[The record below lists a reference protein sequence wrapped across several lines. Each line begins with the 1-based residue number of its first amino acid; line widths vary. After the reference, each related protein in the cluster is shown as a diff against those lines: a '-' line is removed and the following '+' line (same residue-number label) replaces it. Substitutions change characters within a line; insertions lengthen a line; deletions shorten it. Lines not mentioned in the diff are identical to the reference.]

1 MGEEFYKGAL
11 SVPIRSLD
19 ELKSWK
25 PLIDRSRSQFGQ
37 QCFTATEPGGSFR
50 EQSTNNVPKTIICH
64 DMKGGYLEDSF
75 IEGCSNAEAYSF
87 IQWGIVDIFVYFSHH
102 FITVPPP
109 CWIHAAHLHGVP
121 ILGTIITEWDEGTT
135 ICKEVFSSKDAVNE
149 FVSSITDL
157 TLYHNCDGW
166 LINIENSLEKMVVDN
181 ILYFLRRLK
190 QELVF
195 AGNCGKIIWY
205 DSVTKDGKLDWQNEL
220 NAKNK
225 DFFDSCDGIFLNYVW
240 EPANLTKSAIV
251 AGERIFDVYVGIDV
265 FGRNCFGG
273 GGFNTDAAF
282 SVVRQ
287 HNLSAAVFAP
297 GWIYECHP
305 IEQFKEL
312 SFKFWSLLFPYMNL
326 HGTNSL
332 PIRTSFCPG
341 YGQGKYDGGQLV
353 DSKPWH
359 NMSRQQL
366 QPCLAAVR
374 GLFEIKGD
382 IFDVF
387 RCGSKSTFGKQEVC
401 NADAFNGGGCLN
413 IQSPTD
419 AVFPLFFCEIPVIR
433 PMTLAIVLKTSNKQP
448 LLLKLCFMLPN
459 TFQKTIS
466 CPLVPCMDQ
475 FRSAADNECR
485 TTPIVSSIAIDS
497 QCDYIDGSLF
507 RSKANSSGW
516 DIRLF
521 QITLA
526 EQVVNGVQ
534 LNSISLESKGE
545 TDCKIGYLSCF

>member
-1 MGEEFYKGAL
+1 MSEEFCEKSL
-11 SVPIRSLD
+11 SVPIRSLE
-19 ELKSWK
+19 ELKTWK
-25 PLIDRSRSQFGQ
+25 PLTDRTRSQFVQ
-37 QCFTATEPGGSFR
+37 QCFTATGPGGSFR
-50 EQSTNNVPKTIICH
+50 EQSTKNVPKTLICH

-87 IQWGIVDIFVYFSHH
+87 IQWGIIDIFVYFSHH
-102 FITVPPP
+102 FITIPPP
-109 CWIHAAHLHGVP
+109 CWVHAAHLHGVP
-121 ILGTIITEWDEGTT
+121 ILGTIITEWDEGTAT
-135 ICKEVFSSKDAVNE
+135 CTKIFSSKDAVNE
-149 FVSSITDL
+149 FVNSLTEL
-157 TLYHNCDGW
+157 TLHHNCDGW
-166 LINIENSLEKMVVDN
+166 LINIENSLEETLIDN
-181 ILYFLRRLK
+181 VLYFLRRLK

-240 EPANLTKSAIV
+240 KPIDLANSAIL
-251 AGERIFDVYVGIDV
+251 AKERIFDVYVGIDV

-287 HNLSAAVFAP
+287 YNLSAAVFAP

-326 HGTNSL
+326 HGPNSL

-341 YGQGKYDGGQLV
+341 YGQGKYDSGQLV
-353 DSKPWH
+353 DNKPWH

-374 GLFEIKGD
+374 GLFEIKGNTFD
-382 IFDVF
+382 ILK
-387 RCGSKSTFGKQEVC
+387 CGSTNTFGKQDVC
-401 NADAFNGGGCLN
+401 DTDAFNGGGCLN
-413 IQSPTD
+413 IQSSTD

-433 PMTLAIVLKTSNKQP
+433 PMTLAVILKTNSNHP
-448 LLLKLCFMLPN
+448 LLLKLGFMLSN
-459 TFQKTIS
+459 TFPITMS
-466 CPLVPCMDQ
+466 CPLVPRVDQ
-475 FRSAADNECR
+475 FCSAADDEHQS
-485 TTPIVSSIAIDS
+485 TPIVSSLEFDS
-497 QCDYIDGSLF
+497 RCNFLDGSLC
-507 RSKANSSGW
+507 RSMTNSSGW

-521 QITLA
+521 QIRLS
-526 EQVVNGVQ
+526 EQVVNSVQ
-534 LNSISLESKGE
+534 LKSICIESQGE
-545 TDCKIGYLSCF
+545 TDCKIGYLCCF